1 MATVKRPK
9 VFEYPIP
16 WSMAFLLLH
25 NRVRPSRHLMMWSFT
40 CLKPNEHGPKH
51 MNPNFKM

>member
-1 MATVKRPK
+1 MARVKIPK

-16 WSMAFLLLH
+16 WSMTFLLLH
-25 NRVRPSRHLMMWSFT
+25 NRVRPRHLMTWSFT
-40 CLKPNEHGPKH
+40 CLKPNEHGAKH